1 MKRSGGGFTLVELLV
16 ALFITAVVFALG
28 YGAINQALANRDS
41 LERNQD
47 RLLAVQSAV
56 RTLVTDFT
64 QLAPRPVRQSLGEGH
79 VPALV
84 ADGRVPG
91 LATLTRAGWAN
102 PAFGQR
108 SSLQRVRYVL
118 DGQVLRRE
126 YWLVLDAT
134 ESPRPRSRVLLQDV
148 RAVQLR
154 FMDASRQWQTQWP
167 PPAVSAEGGQ
177 RGLYLRPLAVEVTL
191 ELGDWGRIVRVI
203 EVPG

>member
-64 QLAPRPVRQSLGEGH
+64 QLAPRPVRQTLGEGH
-79 VPALV
+79 LPALV
-84 ADGRVPG
+84 ADGRLPG
-91 LATLTRAGWAN
+91 LATLTRSGWAN
-102 PAFGQR
+102 PAVGQR

-154 FMDASRQWQTQWP
+154 FMDANRQWLTQWP
-167 PPAVSAEGGQ
+167 PPAVSAEGG
-177 RGLYLRPLAVEVTL
+177 RRSLYSRPLAVEVTL